1 MSKDG
6 FSQKKERYVKG
17 TECSIE
23 SEPMDYQKNIEVIK
37 KINDQFRYYKTIET
51 MFELD
56 QWSALPI
63 EGGAYRQQ
71 VAAHIAMQKAALF
84 DLEDAQRAANYF
96 RNVNL
101 NEIEDYV
108 ERGLIRSF
116 LFRYKNQTS
125 IPKDL
130 MHEYSMLRTDTM
142 NKWKEAREKQDF
154 SIFAPA
160 LEKTFSLKKEIALSV
175 NPDVSAFDTLVDMVD
190 EGTTC
195 EEISREFN
203 VLKIGLTEL
212 RNRLE
217 KSSIKSD
224 NTLFTTALD
233 VDKIEKFARRLAVE
247 SGYQESRGGFNN
259 QVVHAFASFMGPKDS
274 RVSMHRTPNVNMVF
288 TALHEAGHAM
298 YGSGGNDRVN
308 AANMWG
314 GIEGSFQE
322 AMARFNEN
330 MVGRNRAYWEYYY
343 PQLQAE
349 FQEFENISLDD
360 FYLSMHAVKPGVRRI
375 TADEVSYCLH
385 VILRYELER
394 DCFAGKIKV
403 EDLRDAWNDLSE
415 KYLGIRPENDTEGV
429 LQDMH
434 WAGDYIGYFQSYA
447 LGNIYCG
454 QLRGQVIKE
463 IPNLDEQLRNGDM
476 KELHHWLNENV
487 RQYGCCYTAGE
498 MAEKAT
504 GKRLDAKPYLDYLC
518 EKYGEIYKI

>member
-1 MSKDG
+1 M
-6 FSQKKERYVKG
+6 
-17 TECSIE
+17 C
-23 SEPMDYQKNIEVIK
+23 YQKNLDVIK
-37 KINDQFRYYKTIET
+37 KVNDQFRYYKTIET

-56 QWSALPI
+56 QWSALPV

-71 VAAHIAMQKAALF
+71 VAAHIAMQKAGLF
-84 DLEDAQRAANYF
+84 DWADVQVAAKYF
-96 RNVNL
+96 ENVNL
-101 NEIEDYV
+101 QEIEDYV

-125 IPKDL
+125 TPKDL
-130 MHEYSMLRTDTM
+130 MQKYSMLRAETM

-154 SIFAPA
+154 HIFAPV
-160 LEKTFSLKKEIALSV
+160 LEKTFALKKQIALSV
-175 NPDVSAFDTLVDMVD
+175 DPAVPAFDTLVNMVD

-195 EEISREFN
+195 EEISREFD
-203 VLKIGLTEL
+203 VLKEGLTEL
-212 RNRLE
+212 RSCLE
-217 KSSIKSD
+217 KSCVKADSSI
-224 NTLFTTALD
+224 FTMPLD
-233 VDKIEKFARRLAVE
+233 VDRIETFARRLAVE
-247 SGYQESRGGFNN
+247 SGYQESKGGFNN
-259 QVVHAFASFMGPKDS
+259 KVVHAFASFMGPKDS

-330 MVGRNRAYWEYYY
+330 MVGRNYAYWEYYY
-343 PQLQAE
+343 PQLQKE
-349 FQEFENISLDD
+349 FPEFTGISLDE
-360 FYLSMHAVKPGVRRI
+360 FYLSMHQVKPGVRRI

-394 DCFAGKIKV
+394 DCFGGKIKV
-403 EDLRDAWNDLSE
+403 SDLRDAWNDLSE
-415 KYLGIRPENDTEGV
+415 KYLGICPANDTEGV

-454 QLRGQVIKE
+454 QLRNQVLKS
-463 IPNLDEQLRNGDM
+463 IPDLDAQLRQGDM
-476 KELHHWLNENV
+476 KELNLWLDENV

-504 GKRLDAKPYLDYLC
+504 GSRLDAKPYLTYLN
-518 EKYGEIYKI
+518 EKYRKIYKI